1 MALVTNI
8 RPIYH
13 NHWNTTEYL
22 EKISESC
29 ENESKPNTDR
39 RISIN
44 QSHWNETAYL
54 EIFEN
59 EKITFT
65 TMLPSYLTTTA
76 AKGVQEEEDDI
87 GDDLMVVNQI
97 IIAILSKLYIST
109 NLSRFLNYLYYLY
122 DGL

>member
-8 RPIYH
+8 RPIYN

-59 EKITFT
+59 EKITST

-87 GDDLMVVNQI
+87 GDDLMVANQI
-97 IIAILSKLYIST
+97 IIAILSKYIYQSLQISK
-109 NLSRFLNYLYYLY
+109 LSLLSL
-122 DGL
+122 